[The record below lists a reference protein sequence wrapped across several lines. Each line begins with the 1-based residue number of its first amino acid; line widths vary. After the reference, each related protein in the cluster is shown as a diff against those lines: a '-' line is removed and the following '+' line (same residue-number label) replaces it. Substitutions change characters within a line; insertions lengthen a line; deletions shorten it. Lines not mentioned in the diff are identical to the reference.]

1 MLAARAGLEAHRAT
15 IEVIHMLGATDRQVA
30 RLFQRRIA
38 LDAGIG
44 AAGGSLV
51 AGVLIAFVARQVG
64 ALDSELLSGMQLGA
78 GDVALMIALPFAFV
92 ALAVVAA
99 RLAVLA
105 QMRRML

>member
-44 AAGGSLV
+44 AVVGSVVAGG
-51 AGVLIAFVARQVG
+51 AIALVARQVG
-64 ALDSELLSGMQLGA
+64 ALDSELLSGMRLGM
-78 GDVALMIALPFAFV
+78 GDVAMLIALPFAFI

-99 RLAVLA
+99 RLAVMA